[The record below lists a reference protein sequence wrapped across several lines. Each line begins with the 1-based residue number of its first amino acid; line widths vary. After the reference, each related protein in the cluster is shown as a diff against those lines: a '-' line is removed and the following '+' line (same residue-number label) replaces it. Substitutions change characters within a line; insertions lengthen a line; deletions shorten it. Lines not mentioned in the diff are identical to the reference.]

1 MMLINAMTDTTN
13 IDLLLNKI
21 YGAEKSD
28 RLLNDIVKLIKDY
41 SGKISGRQHVFFDQ
55 QDMVLITYGDMV
67 QRENEP
73 PLETLETFLSNYA
86 ADTINTVHLL
96 PFFPYSSDD
105 GFSVIDFKQV
115 NPKLGEWHHIE
126 KIGKK
131 FSLMA
136 DLVLNHISA
145 QSDWFQAFLR
155 DEAPFN
161 DFFITVENDVD
172 LSKVVR
178 PRALPLL
185 TEFDTKKGRKKV
197 WTTFSADQIDLNYQN
212 PLVLLSMLDILLF
225 YAHKGISI
233 IRLDAVAYI
242 WKQIGSTCIHLP
254 QAHAIVQLMR
264 AVLDEV
270 APWVKLITETNV
282 PHKDNISY
290 FSNGFNEAQMVYNFS
305 LPPLMLHSF
314 ISQSATEIA
323 NWAETLDVPSEQTA
337 FFNFLASHD
346 GIGITPVKGI
356 LKDAQINTM
365 IERVKSL
372 NGRISY
378 KKDSDGDDSPYEMN
392 INFMDALDYPE
403 NADEDEDKIASRFI
417 TSQAIMLSL
426 RGVPGVYFHS
436 LVGSRGWQTGVTRQ
450 GYARAINREKLDF
463 SILTRTLKN
472 DNSLRAK
479 VYHRYRNLLK
489 QRRQHDAFHPQG
501 SQHILK
507 IDERIF
513 GLVRTAPDNR
523 QHVLCLHNISEYEK
537 KLLIN
542 LHILKIGKVTGIRS
556 LLGNI
561 AATFSS
567 QVCTLILEPYQT
579 AWLEIL
585 GTHTY

>member
-1 MMLINAMTDTTN
+1 MMLKNDMTDTTN
-13 IDLLLNKI
+13 IDILLNKI

-28 RLLNDIVKLIKDY
+28 QLLNDILELIKDY
-41 SGKISGRQHVFFDQ
+41 RGKISDRPNCFFDQ
-55 QDMVLITYGDMV
+55 QDMVLITYADMV

-73 PLETLETFLSNYA
+73 PLETLKTFLSNYA

-105 GFSVIDFKQV
+105 GFSMIDFKQV
-115 NPKLGEWHHIE
+115 NPQLGEWRHVE
-126 KIGKK
+126 EIGKK
-131 FSLMA
+131 FNLMA

-145 QSDWFQAFLR
+145 QSEWFQAFLR

-161 DFFITVENDVD
+161 DFFITVEHCVD

-197 WTTFSADQIDLNYQN
+197 WTTFSADQVDLNYQN
-212 PLVLLSMLDILLF
+212 PQVLLVMLDILLF

-242 WKQIGSTCIHLP
+242 WKQIGSPCIHMP

-264 AVLDEV
+264 AVLNEA

-282 PHKDNISY
+282 PHKDNVSY
-290 FSNGFNEAQMVYNFS
+290 FGDGFNEAHMVYNFP
-305 LPPLMLHSF
+305 LPPLVLHSF

-323 NWAETLDVPSEQTA
+323 NWAETLETPSNETV

-356 LKDAQINTM
+356 LKDTQINAM
-365 IERVKSL
+365 VERVESL

-378 KKDSDGDDSPYEMN
+378 KKDSDGDESPYELN
-392 INFMDALDYPE
+392 INFMDALCNPGMA
-403 NADEDEDKIASRFI
+403 NQDEEEIAARFI

-426 RGVPGVYFHS
+426 RGVPGIYFHS
-436 LVGSRGWQTGVTRQ
+436 LVGSRGWQAGVSRH

-463 SILTRTLKN
+463 STLTRTLKN
-472 DNSLRAK
+472 NRSLRAK
-479 VYHRYRNLLK
+479 VYHRYCDLLK
-489 QRRQHDAFHPQG
+489 LRRQHDAFHPQG

-513 GLVRTAPDNR
+513 GLLRTAMDNQ

-537 KLLIN
+537 KLSIN
-542 LHILKIGKVTGIRS
+542 MHTLEIGKVTGIRS

-561 AATFSS
+561 AATFSA
-567 QVCTLILEPYQT
+567 QVCTLILKPYQT
-579 AWLEIL
+579 AWLEL
-585 GTHTY
+585 MGTHTY